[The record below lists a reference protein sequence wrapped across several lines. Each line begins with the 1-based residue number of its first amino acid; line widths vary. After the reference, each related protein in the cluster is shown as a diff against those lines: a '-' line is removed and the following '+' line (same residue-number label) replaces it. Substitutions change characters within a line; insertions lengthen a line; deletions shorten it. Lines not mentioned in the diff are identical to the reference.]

1 MSGDWFDVCKCNI
14 PCPCEFAQAPT
25 YEDCNGVLAWHIRK
39 GQYGR
44 VPLDGL
50 NLVGL
55 GGFKGNLWA
64 GETKTTMGLFID
76 ERADDE
82 QRDAL
87 QTVFGGRAGG
97 YPAEFAKVVG
107 EMRGIEFAPI
117 KFKVAKNLAYWWAE
131 IPGKVTA
138 KAEALTGPTTPK
150 GKRVQTINPPGSE
163 VGPGGVATWGKA
175 IANEVDAFGF
185 KWNWAGRS
193 SKHIPFDW
201 SGP

>member
-1 MSGDWFDVCKCNI
+1 
-14 PCPCEFAQAPT
+14 
-25 YEDCNGVLAWHIRK
+25 
-39 GQYGR
+39 
-44 VPLDGL
+44 
-50 NLVGL
+50 L

-107 EMRGIEFAPI
+107 EMRGVEFAPI

-193 SKHIPFDW
+193 SKHIPFNW